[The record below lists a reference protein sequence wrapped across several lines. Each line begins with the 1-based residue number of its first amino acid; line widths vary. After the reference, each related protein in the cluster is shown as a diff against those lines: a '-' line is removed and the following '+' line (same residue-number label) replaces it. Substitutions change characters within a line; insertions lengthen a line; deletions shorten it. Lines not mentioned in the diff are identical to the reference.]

1 MIILKIITIAF
12 LFFYN
17 FFLFSQIMVFEN
29 FNEISNREWEF
40 ISDQV
45 MGGISTGSFSFLKEK
60 EKNFIR
66 LIGSVSTENN
76 GGFIQARKKIRK
88 KIEQKP
94 KIIKI
99 IARGNHNDYFLH
111 LRTSYTILPWQFY
124 QIKFSVTNQWQTFT
138 FNLKDFKGSGKL
150 LPRKIN
156 FENVKSLALVAI
168 GRNHFVELD
177 VSSIVFEN

>member
-12 LFFYN
+12 LYFYN

-76 GGFIQARKKIRK
+76 GGFIQARK
-88 KIEQKP
+88 
-94 KIIKI
+94 
-99 IARGNHNDYFLH
+99 
-111 LRTSYTILPWQFY
+111 
-124 QIKFSVTNQWQTFT
+124 
-138 FNLKDFKGSGKL
+138 
-150 LPRKIN
+150 
-156 FENVKSLALVAI
+156 
-168 GRNHFVELD
+168 
-177 VSSIVFEN
+177 